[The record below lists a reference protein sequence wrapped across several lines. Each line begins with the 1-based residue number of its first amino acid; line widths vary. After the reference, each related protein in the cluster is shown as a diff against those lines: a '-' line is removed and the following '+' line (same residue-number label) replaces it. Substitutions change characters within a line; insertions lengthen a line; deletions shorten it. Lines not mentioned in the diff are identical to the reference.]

1 MVSNGVYLAA
11 TILSSPH
18 TCFTQSSLLPPPNN
32 THTHIYIYTTTD
44 AFQDGTDYG
53 SRSRTFI
60 QGTPGRWHRI
70 KFNSQDRAFLD
81 YTESFWMDLVDGFF
95 AAPHHGNACSNN
107 NNNNNESGAAAGGNS
122 GEVHLTMNSSI
133 SQQSS
138 SMHLEATV
146 TDGGEAAPPPVPAQ
160 QKQQHLRT
168 QMQLLVS
175 VANSESQFFH
185 QDNARR
191 GITVLL
197 PLVDVS
203 TELGPTELLPGTR
216 LTLV

>member
-18 TCFTQSSLLPPPNN
+18 TCFTQSSLLPPPT
-32 THTHIYIYTTTD
+32 THTHTYIYTTTD

-53 SRSRTFI
+53 SRSKTFI

-95 AAPHHGNACSNN
+95 APPHHGNACSNN
-107 NNNNNESGAAAGGNS
+107 NNNNNESGAAGGGNS

-146 TDGGEAAPPPVPAQ
+146 TDGGEAAPPSVPAQ